1 VVHVYKARAYDNCL
15 FLIEMYMR
23 KIIKKGSFKE
33 YEKNKSNFE
42 SVERYLTSYT
52 MLEVINISVD

>member
-52 MLEVINISVD
+52 ILEVINISVD

>member
-1 VVHVYKARAYDNCL
+1 
-15 FLIEMYMR
+15 MYMR

-52 MLEVINISVD
+52 ILEVINISVDW

>member
-1 VVHVYKARAYDNCL
+1 VVLVYKARAYDNCL
-15 FLIEMYMR
+15 FLIEMYMS

-52 MLEVINISVD
+52 ILEVINISVD